1 MVEVL
6 GRESLGGVE
15 LGAGLGCYCVV
26 GVFLVGEGGLV
37 VLGWLWWVLDV
48 VVLLLIL
55 LLKLLLLLL
64 FCADCTGEG
73 MMSFFLSVV
82 FGGVCLVL
90 FAVVPVEQVAACD
103 YLKAAEDHGCGV
115 NWYQVRARLVGK
127 KQG

>member
-6 GRESLGGVE
+6 GRESLGSVE

-48 VVLLLIL
+48 VVLLLILLLIL

-103 YLKAAEDHGCGV
+103 YLKAAEDHGCEV
-115 NWYQVRARLVGK
+115 NWHRVGHDW
-127 KQG
+127 

>member
-6 GRESLGGVE
+6 GRESLGSVE

-48 VVLLLIL
+48 VVLLLILLLIL

-90 FAVVPVEQVAACD
+90 FAVVPVKQVAACD
-103 YLKAAEDHGCGV
+103 YLKAAEDHACEV
-115 NWYQVRARLVGK
+115 NWHRVGHDW
-127 KQG
+127 